1 MRRPRLDCAPGL
13 VGGAGGSRGFAIE
26 GGAGGKTEGEGARG
40 RRRGWRGAGR
50 GDASLHRGELAL
62 LRAAQATAACLQL
75 GRRPRASLQVPWGR
89 AEGAGAGA
97 CLRLAQTGEGCGCG
111 WAGGTGALADTE
123 LGDGVEVD
131 EVE

>member
-1 MRRPRLDCAPGL
+1 MKVERVGRWRARGQGGDAE
-13 VGGAGGSRGFAIE
+13 VGGVRAGAMHRCI
-26 GGAGGKTEGEGARG
+26 GESSHYCG
-40 RRRGWRGAGR
+40 
-50 GDASLHRGELAL
+50 L
-62 LRAAQATAACLQL
+62 LRPLLHACSWL

-97 CLRLAQTGEGCGCG
+97 CLHLAQTGEGCGCG
-111 WAGGTGALADTE
+111 WAGETGALADTE